1 LLRALIWLLAGL
13 LAVLATVLVYLPA
26 SWMSALLEKQTGGRF
41 ALGDAQG
48 TLWNGSAFFG
58 GAPGADAAVAPLL
71 PGRFGWRLSPL
82 ALVGRIDAEL
92 RNPQALSQA
101 VKITGSWNDWQVGP
115 SSIELPAERLAA
127 LGAPLNTLQP
137 SGRMTLSWQPLK
149 IAREGK
155 QVAMTGTMRL
165 QLQDIASR
173 LSPVRPLGSY
183 QLTLDWR
190 GQQAPLALTT
200 LRGPLLLTG
209 SGRLDR
215 GRMQFSGRAQA
226 EPGQEQRLGNLLNL
240 LGQRRSEGGKDY
252 ISLEFK

>member
-1 LLRALIWLLAGL
+1 
-13 LAVLATVLVYLPA
+13 
-26 SWMSALLEKQTGGRF
+26 
-41 ALGDAQG
+41 
-48 TLWNGSAFFG
+48 
-58 GAPGADAAVAPLL
+58 
-71 PGRFGWRLSPL
+71 
-82 ALVGRIDAEL
+82 
-92 RNPQALSQA
+92 
-101 VKITGSWNDWQVGP
+101 
-115 SSIELPAERLAA
+115 
-127 LGAPLNTLQP
+127 
-137 SGRMTLSWQPLK
+137 MTLSWQPLK

>member
-1 LLRALIWLLAGL
+1 LLRALSWLLAGL
-13 LAVLATVLVYLPA
+13 AAVLVTVLIFLPA
-26 SWMSALLEKQTGGRF
+26 SWMSVILEQQTGGRF

-71 PGRFGWRLSPL
+71 PGRFAWRLSPL
-82 ALVGRIDAEL
+82 VLVGRVDAEL
-92 RNPQALSQA
+92 RNPEALSPAIA
-101 VKITGSWNDWQVGP
+101 VRGSWSEWQLSP
-115 SSIELPAERLAA
+115 SSIALPAERLAA

-149 IAREGK
+149 IAREGR
-155 QVAMTGTMRL
+155 QVAMTGMMTL
-165 QLQDIASR
+165 LLEDIASR

-183 QLTLDWR
+183 RLTMDWR

-200 LRGPLLLTG
+200 LRGPLLLRG
-209 SGRLDR
+209 SGQINR
-215 GRMQFSGRAQA
+215 GRMQFSGRAEA
-226 EPGQEQRLGNLLNL
+226 EPGQEQRLANLLNL
-240 LGQRRSEGGKDY
+240 LGQRRTEGGKDY